1 MKSRWIP
8 AVAVLIPLTVAG
20 CSGGGG
26 GAPGGAKGAY
36 IKQSDVICTD
46 VFAKAKSIGKGK
58 DQETAQKQAD
68 LWQDANTRLKALP
81 MPGESV
87 ELARQF
93 VTDTENL
100 SLAYTAAARSIAAG
114 NQAKATTYFGQAD
127 TIKKEA
133 AKTAKEYGYVDCRTI
148 ND

>member
-1 MKSRWIP
+1 MKSRWVP
-8 AVAVLIPLTVAG
+8 AVAVLIPLAVAG
-20 CSGGGG
+20 CSSSSNN
-26 GAPGGAKGAY
+26 PGSAKGAY
-36 IKQSDVICTD
+36 ITQSDTICTD
-46 VFAKAKSIGKGK
+46 VFAKAKSAGNGK
-58 DQETAQKQAD
+58 DEASAQKQAD
-68 LWQDANTRLKALP
+68 LWQDANARLKALN

-114 NQAKATTYFGQAD
+114 NQAKATTYFAQAD

-133 AKTAKEYGYVDCRTI
+133 AKTAKEYGYVDCTNI
-148 ND
+148 NS

>member
-8 AVAVLIPLTVAG
+8 AVAVLIPLAVAG
-20 CSGGGG
+20 CSSS
-26 GAPGGAKGAY
+26 GAPGSAKGAY
-36 IKQSDVICTD
+36 ISQSDVICTD
-46 VFAKAKSIGKGK
+46 VFAKAKSIGNGK
-58 DQETAQKQAD
+58 DEATAQKQAD
-68 LWQDANTRLKALP
+68 LWQNANTRLKALN

-133 AKTAKEYGYVDCRTI
+133 AKTAKEYGYVGCTAI
-148 ND
+148 NS